1 MTRIP
6 AGPGAAARAG
16 LWLGIGAFVAILL
29 LRPADPAV
37 ADAWATLAVLA
48 LMAAWWFTE
57 PVPAALT
64 GVLPFLLLPVLGVSP
79 ASEVASNYMS
89 PVMFLVLGGS
99 ILGLAVERWG
109 LHRQVAARV
118 VARVRPQPGALLF
131 AVMAVTALL
140 SMLVTNTAT
149 TVMMLPIATAIALA
163 VAGDAADGVG
173 ARGADGS
180 RYLGAMLLSV
190 SLAAHIGGSATP
202 IGTPVNATAIATIE
216 RLLGYPI
223 SFLQWMA
230 IGLPLVI
237 LTLPLAWWILA
248 RATYRLDLREAS
260 RERVLEAIGPVGPL
274 GPPQRRVLAILVLAV
289 ACWVGLP
296 LLRNIVPHLE
306 DGTIAIVVALLL
318 CVVPSGERDAAGG
331 GRALLGWE
339 TVRETPWHLIL
350 MLGGGLALA
359 DAMASSGL
367 AAAVSAQFGMLAG
380 LPLVLQLLVVV
391 AVVIV
396 VTEFASNQGTAAL
409 FVPIAAT
416 FTGDAGVEAVALA
429 VAAGLAAGWGHANPA
444 GTPSHALVLGTGRV
458 AVRDVIRAGLRLDVV
473 GILAIALVCALVVP
487 RLGLL
492 QAGG

>member
-1 MTRIP
+1 MTRTP
-6 AGPGAAARAG
+6 AGPGAVARAG
-16 LWLGIGAFVAILL
+16 LWLGVGAFIAILL
-29 LRPADPAV
+29 LRPDDPAT

-48 LMAAWWFTE
+48 IMAAWWFTE

-79 ASEVASNYMS
+79 ASEVAANYMS

-118 VARVRPQPGALLF
+118 VARVRPQPGTLMF
-131 AVMAVTALL
+131 TVMVVTALL
-140 SMLVTNTAT
+140 SMFVTNTAT

-163 VAGDAADGVG
+163 VTGGAAASG
-173 ARGADGS
+173 ASGSEGA

-202 IGTPVNATAIATIE
+202 IGTPVNATTIATIE

-223 SFLQWMA
+223 SFLEWMA
-230 IGLPLVI
+230 IGLPVVV
-237 LTLPLAWWILA
+237 LTLPIAWWILA
-248 RATYRLDLREAS
+248 RSTYRLELRDAS

-274 GPPQRRVLAILVLAV
+274 GPPQRRVLAILALAV

-296 LLRNIVPHLE
+296 LLRSIVPHLQ
-306 DGTIAIVVALLL
+306 DGTIAIMVALLL
-318 CVVPSGERDAAGG
+318 CVVPSGDRDAPGG

-339 TVRETPWHLIL
+339 TVREVPWHVIL

-367 AAAVSAQFGMLAG
+367 AAAVSAQFGVLAG
-380 LPLVLQLLVVV
+380 LPLVVQLLAVV
-391 AVVIV
+391 AVVTV

-416 FTGDAGVEAVALA
+416 FTGDAGIDAVALA

-458 AVRDVIRAGLRLDVV
+458 AVRDVIRSGLRLDLA
-473 GILAIALVCALVVP
+473 GILAIALMCALVVP

-492 QAGG
+492 KGGG

>member
-1 MTRIP
+1 MTSTP
-6 AGPGAAARAG
+6 AGPGAVARAG
-16 LWLGIGAFVAILL
+16 LWLGIGAFITILL
-29 LRPADPAV
+29 LRPDDPATG
-37 ADAWATLAVLA
+37 DAWATLAVLA
-48 LMAAWWFTE
+48 LMAVWWFTE

-79 ASEVASNYMS
+79 AAEVASNYMS

-118 VARVRPQPGALLF
+118 VARVRPQPGALMF

-140 SMLVTNTAT
+140 SMFVTNTAT

-163 VAGDAADGVG
+163 VAGGADAAG
-173 ARGADGS
+173 ARGPEGA

-296 LLRNIVPHLE
+296 LLRNVLPHLE

-318 CVVPSGERDAAGG
+318 CVVPSGEREAVGG

-380 LPLVLQLLVVV
+380 LPLLLQLLAVV

-416 FTGDAGVEAVALA
+416 FTGGAGVEAVALA

>member
-1 MTRIP
+1 
-6 AGPGAAARAG
+6 
-16 LWLGIGAFVAILL
+16 
-29 LRPADPAV
+29 
-37 ADAWATLAVLA
+37 
-48 LMAAWWFTE
+48 
-57 PVPAALT
+57 
-64 GVLPFLLLPVLGVSP
+64 
-79 ASEVASNYMS
+79 MS

-149 TVMMLPIATAIALA
+149 TVMMLPIATAIAVA
-163 VAGDAADGVG
+163 VAGDAATGAGG
-173 ARGADGS
+173 ARGGDGS

-190 SLAAHIGGSATP
+190 SLAAHIGGCATP
-202 IGTPVNATAIATIE
+202 IGTPVNATTIATVE
-216 RLLGYPI
+216 RLLGYQI

-230 IGLPLVI
+230 IGLPLVL
-237 LTLPLAWWILA
+237 LTLPLAWWIVA
-248 RATYRLDLREAS
+248 RSTYRLDLREAS
-260 RERVLEAIGPVGPL
+260 RERVLEAIGPVNPL
-274 GPPQRRVLAILVLAV
+274 GPPQRRVLAILALAV

-296 LLRNIVPHLE
+296 LLERVVPHLE
-306 DGTIAIVVALLL
+306 DGTVAIVVALLL
-318 CVVPSGERDAAGG
+318 CVVPSGETGGAGG
-331 GRALLGWE
+331 SRALLGWE
-339 TVRETPWHLIL
+339 TVRETPWHVIL

-367 AAAVSAQFGMLAG
+367 AAAVSAQFGLLAG
-380 LPLVLQLLVVV
+380 LPLAAQLLAVV
-391 AVVIV
+391 AVVIL

-416 FTGDAGVEAVALA
+416 FTGGAGVEAVALA

-458 AVRDVIRAGLRLDVV
+458 AVRDVIRAGLRLDLV
-473 GILAIALVCALVVP
+473 GVLAIALVCALVVP
-487 RLGLL
+487 RLALL